1 MIRVG
6 LRVLLDGQYG
16 ETVLFRLPEIPLPE
30 AAAGIRLGGPV
41 ALEGVLGA
49 FYEGLRLATL
59 LLCFGAANV
68 LANAKRLL
76 KSTPSALHEIGVAV
90 TVALTIAPQLIES
103 AQRVRT
109 RAPAAPQHARRALP
123 HHPADRDSRHDRRAR
138 PFARCSRRR
147 WTPAASAAP
156 DV

>member
-1 MIRVG
+1 MVIAIRVG

-16 ETVLFRLPEIPLPE
+16 ETVLFRLPEVPLPE

-103 AQRVRT
+103 AATRAPRRGSSAART
-109 RAPAAPQHARRALP
+109 RA
-123 HHPADRDSRHDRRAR
+123 
-138 PFARCSRRR
+138 
-147 WTPAASAAP
+147 ASTSSGRS
-156 DV
+156 